1 MTVKEI
7 ATRLKVSPQ
16 TVGRWINSGKLKAT
30 KRRRQ
35 KILGYE
41 IEESD
46 FNTYL
51 EFLNKKKNL

>member
-51 EFLNKKKNL
+51 EFLNKKE

>member
-1 MTVKEI
+1 MTTGEI

-16 TVGRWINSGKLKAT
+16 TVGRWINSDKLKAT